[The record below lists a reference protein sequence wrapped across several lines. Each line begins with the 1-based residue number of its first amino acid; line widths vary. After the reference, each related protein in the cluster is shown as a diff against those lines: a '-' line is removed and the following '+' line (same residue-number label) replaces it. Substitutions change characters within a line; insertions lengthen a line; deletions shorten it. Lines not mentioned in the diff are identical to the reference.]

1 MNQPFVLS
9 NRQHGCYFCAI
20 KSREIMA
27 KRITDEDLRLNLI
40 VNGDKARKEL
50 LETEKRI
57 ASLQAEVN
65 RAEAYVN
72 LARNRWDEGSSRAYL
87 EATATLKKYNE
98 ALKQAKDKFKELQLA
113 VPLTSKTIVELKRQI
128 VVTRTA
134 LERAVPGTENW
145 NRLNSE
151 LQTVKARL
159 SELRNVSTETRSS
172 IERVMSGLNSGI
184 GSLMAGTKTI
194 SSFLGRFEGARDAFL
209 AYDEAMTDAMKTTGL
224 TKDEITELSE
234 ELKKVDT
241 KTAQNELLGLVRA
254 GGKLGI
260 SGQEDLL
267 GFAKAAN
274 QINVALSEDLGGDAE
289 AAITEVGKMVDVF
302 NLKDEFGIEKAMLK
316 AGSAINELG
325 AASTANEGYIVN
337 FSGRLAGIAPNAKI
351 SIDKVMGLA
360 ATLDSL
366 HQQAETSSTAIGQ
379 TITKMF
385 EKTETF
391 ANIAGM
397 SLKDFSDLLNNDVN
411 EAFIRVLEGMN
422 KGGEGGMKAITEA
435 MGNMGLNGSRAIQVL
450 GSLSKQTETLRQQQ
464 LIAAEAFNEGTSI
477 TNEYEL
483 KNNSL
488 TATLEKQKKA
498 LMETTVE
505 IGEKMNPLM
514 SESVGLTNMGLKAV
528 SALIDPMVKY
538 RYQMAEIAA
547 AIFLYNQR
555 AKLKL
560 AYDKLLAFWSKE
572 NRDALLK
579 QALSLKGA
587 SVGTAALSLAQN
599 LLVGNT
605 KAATIAFKRLGLAI
619 KANPF
624 GLILSV
630 ITAVVVG
637 ITTFV
642 RRSKEAT
649 KEMTEMRKAA
659 ADTASEINR
668 EKDAVNRLKDAVTSA
683 TIGSKER
690 AAAIKQINDQYG
702 SYLPHL
708 LDEKASNDEVAA
720 ALGIVNAKLTE
731 QIRLKGMLNAKSKLD
746 EGLQD
751 STVKAAENIRSAYNK
766 THKGAKMSDDD
777 YRQVLEAIV
786 AFRDTMISETSSNT
800 DKANAAAALKRSPIL
815 RDFHPK
821 DLAKQLSPVSS
832 GIDQYISDE
841 KTLEALYGVN
851 KQKKSVLA
859 TSVTST
865 DTTVDGGNVTA
876 TPDNKSGKQQ
886 WSLSNDEAF
895 LKAKAELTKQ
905 YNEKEIASQGEY
917 DERLYQLEVAT
928 LTARLA
934 AHKEKGA
941 DRAKIENDL
950 QEKIKKHSEDALK
963 QQQENEKKAAEL
975 TKEGAAIIT
984 EVETDK
990 TKAAMDGEE
999 VRYQAELKK
1008 FKETQVLYENQA
1020 AVLEA
1025 IEKKHQ
1031 NKLLKI
1037 KEDASNRELA
1047 KLEAD
1052 HNYKKQAILRAYS
1065 EDEVMASGQKR
1076 SHSVKLSK
1084 SARSKDEALVAEDLN
1099 YLSALSKELEKIIS
1113 EGTSDGIKLP
1123 QEELDKY
1130 KLKLEQ
1136 TKTKINELIVAQD
1149 KSRASLFRGEG
1160 GSLFGVTQDQWNQL
1174 FANIRTCKVSAED
1187 VINALTGIGG
1197 AAQEGYKI
1205 ANKVIAKT
1213 NAEEEKDLKQFQK
1226 DNEKK
1231 KKVFKSRL
1239 DAGLMSQEQYNA
1251 RVEEMEAE
1259 EEAKREEMERKQAT
1273 RSKRM
1278 ALAQA
1283 IIDTSL
1289 AVMKTYVQWG
1299 GWPQGFAPA
1308 LIMAGIG
1315 AAQAAMIASTPTG
1328 YEEGGFVNTRRAQDG
1343 KAFKA
1348 RLSPDKR
1355 GFVSSPTILVG
1366 ENGGEYVIPAEGLNN
1381 PTLLPFV
1388 ATMEEARKAGTL
1400 KSLNFE
1406 AVYPV
1411 GAAIGR
1417 ESGGFTSNVSSGA
1430 VASTGSATSAGAS
1443 TSSATD
1449 ERLLEAIELLN
1460 KRLSVPIKADVSM
1473 LGKNGIIEQ
1482 TEKYNR
1488 AKRRGTYGK

>member
-1 MNQPFVLS
+1 
-9 NRQHGCYFCAI
+9 
-20 KSREIMA
+20 MA

-40 VNGDKARKEL
+40 INGDGGRKQL
-50 LETEKRI
+50 LELERQINNTTTAIEETRKKMTAFEVAGKKASQEYQDLSKSLEVQQ
-57 ASLQAEVN
+57 ASL
-65 RAEAYVN
+65 
-72 LARNRWDEGSSRAYL
+72 
-87 EATATLKKYNE
+87 KKCQSE
-98 ALKQAKDKFKELQLA
+98 FKSLQET
-113 VPLTSKTIVELKRQI
+113 VPLTSKTMKELKHQI
-128 VVTRTA
+128 TATRTA
-134 LERAVPGTENW
+134 LERAVPGSDNW
-145 NRLNSE
+145 NQLNKALQE
-151 LQTVKARL
+151 LKTRYKELTDQSKAVSYTTCEMMDRL
-159 SELRNVSTETRSS
+159 SKYAISLTSAFKGAANV
-172 IERVMSGLNSGI
+172 IN
-184 GSLMAGTKTI
+184 
-194 SSFLGRFEGARDAFL
+194 RFTGARDAFL

-224 TKDEITELSE
+224 TKDEISELSE
-234 ELKKVDT
+234 KLKGIDT

-316 AGSAINELG
+316 VGSAINDLG

-366 HQQAETSSTAIGQ
+366 HQQAETSSTAVGQ

-391 ANIAGM
+391 AKIAGM

-422 KGGEGGMKAITEA
+422 KGGDGGMKAITEA
-435 MGNMGLNGSRAIQVL
+435 MGDMGLNGSRAIQVL

-528 SALIDPMVKY
+528 SALIGPMVKY
-538 RYQMAEIAA
+538 RYQIAEIAA
-547 AIFLYNQR
+547 AIFIYNQR

-630 ITAVVVG
+630 ISAVVVG

-642 RRSKEAT
+642 RRSKEAA

-720 ALGIVNAKLTE
+720 ALGIVNDKLSE

-751 STVKAAENIRSAYNK
+751 NTVKAAENIRNAYNK
-766 THKGAKMSDDD
+766 THKDSKMSEDD
-777 YRQVLEAIV
+777 YRGVLEAIV
-786 AFRDTMISETSSNT
+786 GFRDTMISETSSST
-800 DKANAAAALKRSPIL
+800 DKVNAAAALKRSPIL
-815 RDFHPK
+815 RDFHPD
-821 DLAKQLSPVSS
+821 DLAKKLSPVSS
-832 GIDQYISDE
+832 GIDKYNSDV

-851 KQKKSVLA
+851 KRKNS
-859 TSVTST
+859 SVTTTSGTSAYST
-865 DTTVDGGNVTA
+865 ADSDVTT
-876 TPDNKSGKQQ
+876 TPDNKTGKQQ

-905 YNEKEIASQGEY
+905 FNEKEIASQGEY
-917 DERLYQLEVAT
+917 DDRIYELEVAT

-934 AHKEKGA
+934 AHKDKGA
-941 DRAKIENDL
+941 ERAKIENEL

-963 QQQENEKKAAEL
+963 KRQENEKKAAEL
-975 TKEGAAIIT
+975 TKEGTAIIN
-984 EVETDK
+984 EAETDK

-999 VRYQAELKK
+999 ARYQAELKK

-1031 NKLLKI
+1031 NNLMKIRMDAEAKEMARLKSEHEVKKLKI
-1037 KEDASNRELA
+1037 QND
-1047 KLEAD
+1047 
-1052 HNYKKQAILRAYS
+1052 Y
-1065 EDEVMASGQKR
+1065 SGQMLNLPVGPSVEKSSLQR
-1076 SHSVKLSK
+1076 SMNS
-1084 SARSKDEALVAEDLN
+1084 ALVSSDLE
-1099 YLSALSKELEKIIS
+1099 YLENLKAELEKITTSKEFDGGLIP
-1113 EGTSDGIKLP
+1113 EEDLKKYELQLQQTIEKITELKNKQKEDTAGTFAGTGK
-1123 QEELDKY
+1123 
-1130 KLKLEQ
+1130 
-1136 TKTKINELIVAQD
+1136 
-1149 KSRASLFRGEG
+1149 
-1160 GSLFGVTQDQWNQL
+1160 GSLFGVSQEQWDQF
-1174 FANIRTCKVSAED
+1174 FANLSDGRLKAED
-1187 VINALTGIGG
+1187 LASALTGMGG
-1197 AAQEGYKI
+1197 LAQEGFQLASKAI
-1205 ANKVIAKT
+1205 ELT
-1213 NAEEEKDLKQFQK
+1213 NAKENKAFNEYKKN
-1226 DNEKK
+1226 NEKK
-1231 KKVFKSRL
+1231 KKDLKSRY
-1239 DAGLMSQEQYNA
+1239 DAGLVSQEQYNA

-1259 EEAKREEMERKQAT
+1259 EEAKREEMEIKQA
-1273 RSKRM
+1273 KRTK
-1278 ALAQA
+1278 ALNLVQSIINTALSVTKTLAQ
-1283 IIDTSL
+1283 
-1289 AVMKTYVQWG
+1289 W
-1299 GWPQGFAPA
+1299 GWPAGAAPA
-1308 LIMAGIG
+1308 AIVAAFG
-1315 AAQAAMIASTPTG
+1315 AAQTALIAAQPIGA
-1328 YEEGGFVNTRRAQDG
+1328 EEGGFVNTRRAQDG

-1355 GFVSSPTILVG
+1355 GFVSSPTVLVG
-1366 ENGGEYVIPAEGLNN
+1366 ENGGEYVIPADGLSN

-1417 ESGGFTSNVSSGA
+1417 ESGGFTGNVSSGG

-1488 AKRRGTYGK
+1488 AKRRGTYGR

>member
-1 MNQPFVLS
+1 MRLFL
-9 NRQHGCYFCAI
+9 RY
-20 KSREIMA
+20 KSYKIMA

-40 VNGDKARKEL
+40 VNGDGGRKEML
-50 LETEKRI
+50 ALDRQMKDLQSSTKRI
-57 ASLQAEVN
+57 RTELK
-65 RAEAYVN
+65 N
-72 LARNRWDEGSSRAYL
+72 LEKAGKTGSQEHQNL
-87 EATATLKKYNE
+87 TKTLKDQEKTLTECRGKYNKLRDAISLE
-98 ALKQAKDKFKELQLA
+98 NKTLAELRNHLK
-113 VPLTSKTIVELKRQI
+113 LTQ
-128 VVTRTA
+128 TA
-134 LERAVPGTENW
+134 LSKAVPGTENW
-145 NRLNSE
+145 KKLNSE
-151 LQTVKARL
+151 LQLVKARL
-159 SELRNVSTETRSS
+159 SELRNVSTETKSS

-224 TKDEITELSE
+224 TKNEISELSE
-234 ELKKVDT
+234 KLKGIDT

-316 AGSAINELG
+316 VGSAINDLG

-366 HQQAETSSTAIGQ
+366 HQRAETSSTAVGQ
-379 TITKMF
+379 VITKMF

-397 SLKDFSDLLNNDVN
+397 SLKDFSELLNNDVN

-422 KGGEGGMKAITEA
+422 KGGDGGMKAIGEA
-435 MGNMGLNGSRAIQVL
+435 MRKMGLNGSEAIQVL

-505 IGEKMNPLM
+505 IGEKMNPVL
-514 SESVGLTNMGLKAV
+514 SESLGLANLGLKGI
-528 SALIDPMVKY
+528 SGLIGALLKY
-538 RYQMAEIAA
+538 RIQIAEVAA
-547 AIFLYNQR
+547 AIFIYNQR
-555 AKLKL
+555 AKIKL
-560 AYDKLLAFWSKE
+560 AYDKLLAFWSNE
-572 NRDALLK
+572 NRVALMK

-587 SVGTAALSLAQN
+587 SASTAAFAVVQN
-599 LLVGNT
+599 LLVGNV
-605 KAATIAFKRLGLAI
+605 KAATVAVKAFWTAL
-619 KANPF
+619 KANPL
-624 GLILSV
+624 GLIIAV
-630 ITAVVVG
+630 VTAVVVK
-637 ITTFV
+637 ITSFV
-642 RRSKEAT
+642 QKSKEAT

-720 ALGIVNAKLTE
+720 ALGIVNDKLSE

-751 STVKAAENIRSAYNK
+751 STVKAAENIRNAYNK
-766 THKGAKMSDDD
+766 THKDSKMSEDD
-777 YRQVLEAIV
+777 YRGVLEAIV
-786 AFRDTMISETSSNT
+786 GFRDTMTSETSSST
-800 DKANAAAALKRSPIL
+800 DKVNAAAALKRSPIL
-815 RDFHPK
+815 RDFHPY
-821 DLAKQLSPVSS
+821 DLAKKLSPVSS
-832 GIDQYISDE
+832 GIDKYNSDV

-851 KQKKSVLA
+851 KRKNS
-859 TSVTST
+859 SVTTTSGTSAYST
-865 DTTVDGGNVTA
+865 ADSDVTT
-876 TPDNKSGKQQ
+876 TPDNKTGKQQ

-895 LKAKAELTKQ
+895 LKAKAELTRQ
-905 YNEKEIASQGEY
+905 YNEKEITSQEEY
-917 DERLYQLEVAT
+917 DDRIYELEVAT

-934 AHKEKGA
+934 THKEKGA
-941 DRAKIENDL
+941 ERAKIENEL
-950 QEKIKKHSEDALK
+950 QDKIKKHSEDALK
-963 QQQENEKKAAEL
+963 KRQENEKKAADL
-975 TKEGAAIIT
+975 AKEGTAIIN

-1047 KLEAD
+1047 LLEAK
-1052 HNYKKQAILRAYS
+1052 HN
-1065 EDEVMASGQKR
+1065 
-1076 SHSVKLSK
+1076 VKLQEIQNDYSK
-1084 SARSKDEALVAEDLN
+1084 VVAEESPNSVGVMKAKRTRDDTLVKEN
-1099 YLSALSKELEKIIS
+1099 LSYQNVLKDRLQQIVDT
-1113 EGTSDGIKLP
+1113 GGFDGIKLSE
-1123 QEELDKY
+1123 EELEKY
-1130 KLKLEQ
+1130 RLKLEQ
-1136 TKTKINELIVAQD
+1136 VTGKINELTATQK
-1149 KSRASLFRGEG
+1149 KSNAGIFGGTGNGE
-1160 GSLFGVTQDQWNQL
+1160 LFGVSQEKWNQL
-1174 FANIRTCKVSAED
+1174 FANIATGKAGTED
-1187 VINALTGIGG
+1187 LLTALSGIGG
-1197 AAQEGYKI
+1197 AAQEGFKLASQAI
-1205 ANKVIAKT
+1205 ALTAAK
-1213 NAEEEKDLKQFQK
+1213 EQQDFKRYQK

-1231 KKVFKSRL
+1231 KKALKSRY

-1259 EEAKREEMERKQAT
+1259 EEARREEMEIKQAK
-1273 RSKRM
+1273 RSK
-1278 ALAQA
+1278 ALSLSQA
-1283 IIDTSL
+1283 IIQTSL
-1289 AVMKTYVQWG
+1289 AVMKTYAEWG
-1299 GWPQGFAPA
+1299 GWPAGVAPA
-1308 LIMAGIG
+1308 AIMTALG
-1315 AAQAAMIASTPTG
+1315 AAQIAMIAAQPIG
-1328 YEEGGFVNTRRAQDG
+1328 AEEGGFVNTRRAQDG

-1355 GFVSSPTILVG
+1355 GFVSSPTVLVG
-1366 ENGGEYVIPAEGLNN
+1366 ENGGEYVIPADGLSN

-1417 ESGGFTSNVSSGA
+1417 ESGGFTNT
-1430 VASTGSATSAGAS
+1430 STGSVTGSGSVSGGNVASAR
-1443 TSSATD
+1443 SATD

-1488 AKRRGTYGK
+1488 AKRRSTYGR

>member
-1 MNQPFVLS
+1 
-9 NRQHGCYFCAI
+9 
-20 KSREIMA
+20 MA

-40 VNGDKARKEL
+40 INGDGGRKQL
-50 LETEKRI
+50 LELERQINNTTTAIEETRKKMTAFEVAGKKASQEYQDLSKSLEVQQ
-57 ASLQAEVN
+57 ASL
-65 RAEAYVN
+65 
-72 LARNRWDEGSSRAYL
+72 
-87 EATATLKKYNE
+87 KKCQSE
-98 ALKQAKDKFKELQLA
+98 FKSLQET
-113 VPLTSKTIVELKRQI
+113 VPLTSKTMKELKHQI
-128 VVTRTA
+128 TATRTA
-134 LERAVPGTENW
+134 LERAVPGSDNW
-145 NRLNSE
+145 NQLNKALQE
-151 LQTVKARL
+151 LKTRYKELTDQSKAVSYTTCEMMDRL
-159 SELRNVSTETRSS
+159 SKYAISLTSAFKGAANV
-172 IERVMSGLNSGI
+172 IN
-184 GSLMAGTKTI
+184 
-194 SSFLGRFEGARDAFL
+194 RFTGARDAFL

-224 TKDEITELSE
+224 TKDEISELSE
-234 ELKKVDT
+234 KLKGIDT

-316 AGSAINELG
+316 VGSAINDLG

-366 HQQAETSSTAIGQ
+366 HQQAETSSTAVGQ

-391 ANIAGM
+391 AKIAGM

-422 KGGEGGMKAITEA
+422 KGGDGGMKAITEA
-435 MGNMGLNGSRAIQVL
+435 MGDMGLNGSRAIQVL

-528 SALIDPMVKY
+528 SALIGPMVKY
-538 RYQMAEIAA
+538 RYQIAEIAA
-547 AIFLYNQR
+547 AIFIYNQR

-630 ITAVVVG
+630 ISAVVVG

-642 RRSKEAT
+642 RRSKEAA

-720 ALGIVNAKLTE
+720 ALGIVNDKLSE

-751 STVKAAENIRSAYNK
+751 NTVKAAENIRNAYNK
-766 THKGAKMSDDD
+766 THKDSKMSEDD
-777 YRQVLEAIV
+777 YRGVLEAIV
-786 AFRDTMISETSSNT
+786 GFRDTMISETSSST
-800 DKANAAAALKRSPIL
+800 DKVNAAAALKRSPIL
-815 RDFHPK
+815 RDFHPD
-821 DLAKQLSPVSS
+821 DLAKKLSPVSS
-832 GIDQYISDE
+832 GIDKYNSDV

-851 KQKKSVLA
+851 KRKNS
-859 TSVTST
+859 SVTTTSGTSAYST
-865 DTTVDGGNVTA
+865 ADSDVTT
-876 TPDNKSGKQQ
+876 TPDNKTGKQQ

-905 YNEKEIASQGEY
+905 FNEKEIASQGEY
-917 DERLYQLEVAT
+917 DDRIYELEVAT

-934 AHKEKGA
+934 AHKDKGA
-941 DRAKIENDL
+941 ERAKIENEL

-963 QQQENEKKAAEL
+963 KRQENEKKAADL
-975 TKEGAAIIT
+975 AKEGTAIIN
-984 EVETDK
+984 EAETDK

-999 VRYQAELKK
+999 ARYQAELKK

-1031 NKLLKI
+1031 NNLMKIRMDAEAKEMARLKSEHEVKKLKI
-1037 KEDASNRELA
+1037 QND
-1047 KLEAD
+1047 
-1052 HNYKKQAILRAYS
+1052 Y
-1065 EDEVMASGQKR
+1065 SGQMLNLPVGPSVEKSSLQR
-1076 SHSVKLSK
+1076 SMNS
-1084 SARSKDEALVAEDLN
+1084 ALVSSDLE
-1099 YLSALSKELEKIIS
+1099 YLENLKAELEKITTSKEFDGGLIP
-1113 EGTSDGIKLP
+1113 EEDLKKYELQLQQTIEKITELKNKQKEDTAGTFAGTGK
-1123 QEELDKY
+1123 
-1130 KLKLEQ
+1130 
-1136 TKTKINELIVAQD
+1136 
-1149 KSRASLFRGEG
+1149 
-1160 GSLFGVTQDQWNQL
+1160 GSLFGVSQEQWDQF
-1174 FANIRTCKVSAED
+1174 FANLSDGRLKAED
-1187 VINALTGIGG
+1187 LASALTGMGG
-1197 AAQEGYKI
+1197 LAQEGFQLASKAI
-1205 ANKVIAKT
+1205 ELT
-1213 NAEEEKDLKQFQK
+1213 NAKENKAFNEYKKN
-1226 DNEKK
+1226 NEKK
-1231 KKVFKSRL
+1231 KKDLKSRY
-1239 DAGLMSQEQYNA
+1239 DAGLVSQEQYNA

-1259 EEAKREEMERKQAT
+1259 EEAKREEMEIKQA
-1273 RSKRM
+1273 KRTK
-1278 ALAQA
+1278 ALNLVQSIINTALSVTKTLAQ
-1283 IIDTSL
+1283 
-1289 AVMKTYVQWG
+1289 W
-1299 GWPQGFAPA
+1299 GWPAGAAPA
-1308 LIMAGIG
+1308 AIVAAFG
-1315 AAQAAMIASTPTG
+1315 AAQTALIAAQPIGA
-1328 YEEGGFVNTRRAQDG
+1328 EEGGFVNTRRAQDG

-1355 GFVSSPTILVG
+1355 GFVSSPTVLVG
-1366 ENGGEYVIPAEGLNN
+1366 ENGGEYVIPADGLSN

-1417 ESGGFTSNVSSGA
+1417 ESGGFTGNVSSGG

-1488 AKRRGTYGK
+1488 AKRRGTYGR

>member
-1 MNQPFVLS
+1 
-9 NRQHGCYFCAI
+9 
-20 KSREIMA
+20 MA

-40 VNGDKARKEL
+40 INGDGGRKQL
-50 LETEKRI
+50 LELERQINNTTTAIEETRKKMTAFEVAGKKASQEYQDLSKSLEVQQ
-57 ASLQAEVN
+57 ASL
-65 RAEAYVN
+65 
-72 LARNRWDEGSSRAYL
+72 
-87 EATATLKKYNE
+87 KKCQSE
-98 ALKQAKDKFKELQLA
+98 FKSLQET
-113 VPLTSKTIVELKRQI
+113 VPLTSKTMKELKHQI
-128 VVTRTA
+128 TATRTA
-134 LERAVPGTENW
+134 LERAVPGSDNW
-145 NRLNSE
+145 NQLNKALQE
-151 LQTVKARL
+151 LKTRYKELTDQSKAVSYTTCEMMDKL
-159 SELRNVSTETRSS
+159 SKYAISLTSAFKGAANV
-172 IERVMSGLNSGI
+172 IN
-184 GSLMAGTKTI
+184 
-194 SSFLGRFEGARDAFL
+194 RFTGARDAFL

-224 TKDEITELSE
+224 TKDEISELSE
-234 ELKKVDT
+234 KLKGIDT

-316 AGSAINELG
+316 VGSAINDLG
-325 AASTANEGYIVN
+325 AASTANEGYIVD

-360 ATLDSL
+360 ATLDPL
-366 HQQAETSSTAIGQ
+366 HQQAETSSTAVGQ

-397 SLKDFSDLLNNDVN
+397 SLKDFSDLLNDDVN

-422 KGGEGGMKAITEA
+422 KGGDGGMKAITEA
-435 MGNMGLNGSRAIQVL
+435 MGDMGLNGSRAIQVL

-528 SALIDPMVKY
+528 SALIGPMVKY
-538 RYQMAEIAA
+538 RYQIAEIAA
-547 AIFLYNQR
+547 AIFIYNQR

-637 ITTFV
+637 ITSFV

-720 ALGIVNAKLTE
+720 ALGIVNDKLSE

-751 STVKAAENIRSAYNK
+751 STVKAAENIRNAYNK
-766 THKGAKMSDDD
+766 THKDSKMSEDD
-777 YRQVLEAIV
+777 YRGVLEAIV
-786 AFRDTMISETSSNT
+786 GFRDTMISETSSST
-800 DKANAAAALKRSPIL
+800 DKVNAAAALKRSPIL
-815 RDFHPK
+815 RDFHPD
-821 DLAKQLSPVSS
+821 DLAKKLSPVSS
-832 GIDQYISDE
+832 GIDKYNSDV

-851 KQKKSVLA
+851 KRKNS
-859 TSVTST
+859 SVTTTSGTSAYST
-865 DTTVDGGNVTA
+865 ADSDVTT
-876 TPDNKSGKQQ
+876 TPDNKTRKQQ

-905 YNEKEIASQGEY
+905 FNEKEIASQGEY
-917 DERLYQLEVAT
+917 DDRIYELEVAT

-941 DRAKIENDL
+941 ERAKIENEL

-963 QQQENEKKAAEL
+963 KRQENEKKAAEL
-975 TKEGAAIIT
+975 TKEGTAIIN

-1031 NKLLKI
+1031 NNLMKI
-1037 KEDASNRELA
+1037 RMDAEAKEMA
-1047 KLEAD
+1047 KLKTAHDIERLEIK
-1052 HNYKKQAILRAYS
+1052 NEY
-1065 EDEVMASGQKR
+1065 EQKM
-1076 SHSVKLSK
+1076 
-1084 SARSKDEALVAEDLN
+1084 
-1099 YLSALSKELEKIIS
+1099 SALPVGPSTERSSMQRSMNADLVSSDLAYLENLKTELKKITDS
-1113 EGTSDGIKLP
+1113 GEFDGAIIP
-1123 QEELDKY
+1123 EEELNKY
-1130 KLKLEQ
+1130 KLQLQQ
-1136 TKTKINELIVAQD
+1136 TIEKITELKNKQNEDTAGAFAGTG
-1149 KSRASLFRGEG
+1149 K
-1160 GSLFGVTQDQWNQL
+1160 GSLFGVSQEQWDQF
-1174 FANIRTCKVSAED
+1174 FANLSDGRLKAED
-1187 VINALTGIGG
+1187 LANALTGMGG
-1197 AAQEGYKI
+1197 LAQEGFQLASKAI
-1205 ANKVIAKT
+1205 ELT
-1213 NAEEEKDLKQFQK
+1213 NAKENKAFNEYKKN
-1226 DNEKK
+1226 NEKK
-1231 KKVFKSRL
+1231 KKDLKSRY
-1239 DAGLMSQEQYNA
+1239 DAGLVSQEQYNA

-1259 EEAKREEMERKQAT
+1259 EEAKREEMEIKQA
-1273 RSKRM
+1273 KRTK
-1278 ALAQA
+1278 ALNLVQSIINTALSVTKTLAQ
-1283 IIDTSL
+1283 
-1289 AVMKTYVQWG
+1289 W
-1299 GWPQGFAPA
+1299 GWPAGAAPA
-1308 LIMAGIG
+1308 AIVAAFG
-1315 AAQAAMIASTPTG
+1315 AAQTALIAAQPIGA
-1328 YEEGGFVNTRRAQDG
+1328 EEGGFVNTRRAQDG

-1355 GFVSSPTILVG
+1355 GFVSSPTVLVG
-1366 ENGGEYVIPAEGLNN
+1366 ENGGEYVIPADGLSN

-1417 ESGGFTSNVSSGA
+1417 ESGGFTNT
-1430 VASTGSATSAGAS
+1430 STGSVTGSGSVSGGNVASAR
-1443 TSSATD
+1443 SATD
-1449 ERLLEAIELLN
+1449 EKLLEAIELLN

-1488 AKRRGTYGK
+1488 AKRRSTYGR

>member
-1 MNQPFVLS
+1 MAKS
-9 NRQHGCYFCAI
+9 NRL
-20 KSREIMA
+20 
-27 KRITDEDLRLNLI
+27 TTEDLRLNI
-40 VNGDKARKEL
+40 IINGDGGRAKMYALEKQMKNLSGTIKETKSELAKLEKAGKSNSQEYVDL
-50 LETEKRI
+50 TKKLQDNEK
-57 ASLQAEVN
+57 ALAECK
-65 RAEAYVN
+65 
-72 LARNRWDEGSSRAYL
+72 G
-87 EATATLKKYNE
+87 KYNDFRDAISLNNKTLSE
-98 ALKQAKDKFKELQLA
+98 LRNHLK
-113 VPLTSKTIVELKRQI
+113 LTT
-128 VVTRTA
+128 TA
-134 LERAVPGTENW
+134 LSKAVPGTENW
-145 NRLNSE
+145 KKLSEEVRLTKERLAQLSSQTSATKTSISE
-151 LQTVKARL
+151 LLKTASAITVL
-159 SELRNVSTETRSS
+159 FSNV
-172 IERVMSGLNSGI
+172 
-184 GSLMAGTKTI
+184 KQ
-194 SSFLGRFEGARDAFL
+194 FLGRFEGTRDAFL

-224 TKDEITELSE
+224 TKDEISELSE
-234 ELKKVDT
+234 KLKGIDT

-316 AGSAINELG
+316 VGSAINELG

-337 FSGRLAGIAPNAKI
+337 FSGRLAGIAPNANI

-366 HQQAETSSTAIGQ
+366 HQQAETSSTAVGQ

-422 KGGEGGMKAITEA
+422 KGGDGGMKAITEA
-435 MGNMGLNGSRAIQVL
+435 MGDMGLNGSRAIQVL

-528 SALIDPMVKY
+528 SALIGPMVKY
-538 RYQMAEIAA
+538 RYQIAEIAA
-547 AIFLYNQR
+547 AIFIYNQR

-720 ALGIVNAKLTE
+720 ALGIVNDKLSE

-751 STVKAAENIRSAYNK
+751 STVKAAENIRNAYNK
-766 THKGAKMSDDD
+766 THKDSKMSEDD
-777 YRQVLEAIV
+777 YRGVLEAIV
-786 AFRDTMISETSSNT
+786 GFRDTMTSETSSST
-800 DKANAAAALKRSPIL
+800 DKVNAAAALKRSPIL
-815 RDFHPK
+815 RDFHPD
-821 DLAKQLSPVSS
+821 DLAKKLSPVSS
-832 GIDQYISDE
+832 GIDKYNSDV

-851 KQKKSVLA
+851 KRKNS
-859 TSVTST
+859 SVTTTSGTSAYST
-865 DTTVDGGNVTA
+865 ADSDVTT
-876 TPDNKSGKQQ
+876 TPDNKTGKQQ

-905 YNEKEIASQGEY
+905 FNEKEIASQGEY
-917 DERLYQLEVAT
+917 DDRIYELEVAT

-934 AHKEKGA
+934 AHKDKGA
-941 DRAKIENDL
+941 DRAKIENEL

-963 QQQENEKKAAEL
+963 KRQEYEKKAAEL
-975 TKEGAAIIT
+975 AKEGTAIIN
-984 EVETDK
+984 EAETDK
-990 TKAAMDGEE
+990 TRAAMDSEE
-999 VRYQAELKK
+999 ARYQAELKK

-1031 NKLLKI
+1031 NKLSKIAQDGFDRRIATMESGYKVDRASITADYSTQIAAERPNSSKAATKTKERDYALLELDLKHL
-1037 KEDASNRELA
+1037 EELKA
-1047 KLEAD
+1047 
-1052 HNYKKQAILRAYS
+1052 
-1065 EDEVMASGQKR
+1065 
-1076 SHSVKLSK
+1076 
-1084 SARSKDEALVAEDLN
+1084 
-1099 YLSALSKELEKIIS
+1099 ELEKI
-1113 EGTSDGIKLP
+1113 TADKNALGIKLS
-1123 QEELDKY
+1123 QEDLAKY
-1130 KLKLEQ
+1130 NLKLEE
-1136 TKTKINELIVAQD
+1136 TKAKINELTASKA
-1149 KSRASLFRGEG
+1149 KSDGGFFSGTG
-1160 GSLFGVTQDQWNQL
+1160 KGSLFGVSQEEWNTF
-1174 FANIRTCKVSAED
+1174 FANIDTGKNKAENLATAL
-1187 VINALTGIGG
+1187 NAVGG
-1197 AAQEGYKI
+1197 LSQEGFQLASKAI
-1205 ANKVIAKT
+1205 ELT
-1213 NAEEEKDLKQFQK
+1213 NAKENKAFNEYKKN
-1226 DNEKK
+1226 NEKK
-1231 KKVFKSRL
+1231 KKDLKSRY
-1239 DAGLMSQEQYNA
+1239 DAGLVSQEQYNA

-1259 EEAKREEMERKQAT
+1259 EEAKREEMEIKQA
-1273 RSKRM
+1273 KRTK
-1278 ALAQA
+1278 ALNLVQSIINTALSVTKTLAQ
-1283 IIDTSL
+1283 
-1289 AVMKTYVQWG
+1289 W
-1299 GWPQGFAPA
+1299 GWPAGAAPA
-1308 LIMAGIG
+1308 AIVAAFG
-1315 AAQAAMIASTPTG
+1315 AAQTALIAAQPIGA
-1328 YEEGGFVNTRRAQDG
+1328 EEGGFVNTRRAQDG

-1355 GFVSSPTILVG
+1355 GFVSSPTVLVG
-1366 ENGGEYVIPAEGLNN
+1366 ENGGEYVIPADGLSN

-1417 ESGGFTSNVSSGA
+1417 ESGGFTNT
-1430 VASTGSATSAGAS
+1430 STGSVTGSGSVFGGNVASAR
-1443 TSSATD
+1443 SATD

-1488 AKRRGTYGK
+1488 AKRRSTYGR

>member
-1 MNQPFVLS
+1 MYALEKQMKNLS
-9 NRQHGCYFCAI
+9 GTI
-20 KSREIMA
+20 KETKSEMA
-27 KRITDEDLRLNLI
+27 KLEKAGKGNSQEYVDLTKKLQDNE
-40 VNGDKARKEL
+40 KAL
-50 LETEKRI
+50 
-57 ASLQAEVN
+57 AECK
-65 RAEAYVN
+65 
-72 LARNRWDEGSSRAYL
+72 G
-87 EATATLKKYNE
+87 KYNDFRDAISLNNKTLSE
-98 ALKQAKDKFKELQLA
+98 LRNHLK
-113 VPLTSKTIVELKRQI
+113 LTS
-128 VVTRTA
+128 TA
-134 LERAVPGTENW
+134 LSKAVPGTENW
-145 NRLNSE
+145 KKLSEEVRLTKERLAQLSIQTSATKTSISE
-151 LQTVKARL
+151 LLKTASAITVL
-159 SELRNVSTETRSS
+159 FSNV
-172 IERVMSGLNSGI
+172 
-184 GSLMAGTKTI
+184 KQ
-194 SSFLGRFEGARDAFL
+194 FLGRFEGARDAFL

-224 TKDEITELSE
+224 TKDEISELSE
-234 ELKKVDT
+234 KLKGIDT

-316 AGSAINELG
+316 VGSAINELG

-337 FSGRLAGIAPNAKI
+337 FSGRLAGIAPNAMI

-366 HQQAETSSTAIGQ
+366 HQQAETSSTAVGQ

-397 SLKDFSDLLNNDVN
+397 SLKDFSDLLNDDVN

-422 KGGEGGMKAITEA
+422 KGGDGGMKAITEA
-435 MGNMGLNGSRAIQVL
+435 MGDMGLNGSRAIQVL

-528 SALIDPMVKY
+528 SALIGPMVKY
-538 RYQMAEIAA
+538 RYQLAEIAA
-547 AIFLYNQR
+547 AIFIYNQR

-649 KEMTEMRKAA
+649 EEMTEMRKAA

-668 EKDAVNRLKDAVTSA
+668 EKDAMNRLKDAVTSA

-720 ALGIVNAKLTE
+720 ALGLVNAKLTE

-751 STVKAAENIRSAYNK
+751 STVKAAENIRNAYNK
-766 THKGAKMSDDD
+766 THKDSKMSDNE
-777 YRQVLEAIV
+777 YRQVLESIV
-786 AFRDTMISETSSNT
+786 GFRDTMTSETSSNT
-800 DKANAAAALKRSPIL
+800 DKVNAAAALKRSPIL
-815 RDFHPK
+815 RDFHPD
-821 DLAKQLSPVSS
+821 DLAKKLGPVSS
-832 GIDQYISDE
+832 GIDKYNSDV

-851 KQKKSVLA
+851 KQKRSIQT
-859 TSVTST
+859 TSGTYSNTTDSDVTT
-865 DTTVDGGNVTA
+865 
-876 TPDNKSGKQQ
+876 TPDNKTGKQQ

-895 LKAKAELTKQ
+895 LKAKAELTRQ
-905 YNEKEIASQGEY
+905 YNEKEIASQEEY
-917 DERLYQLEVAT
+917 DESIYQLEVAT

-941 DRAKIENDL
+941 ERAKIENEL
-950 QEKIKKHSEDALK
+950 QDKIKKHSEDALK
-963 QQQENEKKAAEL
+963 KRQENEKKAAEL
-975 TKEGAAIIT
+975 TKEGAAIIS

-999 VRYQAELKK
+999 TRYQAELKK

-1047 KLEAD
+1047 LLEAK
-1052 HNYKKQAILRAYS
+1052 HN
-1065 EDEVMASGQKR
+1065 
-1076 SHSVKLSK
+1076 VKLQEIQSDYSK
-1084 SARSKDEALVAEDLN
+1084 VAAEESPNSVGVMKAKRTRDDALVKEN
-1099 YLSALSKELEKIIS
+1099 LSYQNVLKDHLQQIVNS
-1113 EGTSDGIKLP
+1113 GGFDGIKLSE
-1123 QEELDKY
+1123 EELEKY

-1136 TKTKINELIVAQD
+1136 TKTKIDELTATQK
-1149 KSRASLFRGEG
+1149 KSNAGIFGGTGNGE
-1160 GSLFGVTQDQWNQL
+1160 LFGVSQEKWNQL
-1174 FANIRTCKVSAED
+1174 FANIATGKAGTD
-1187 VINALTGIGG
+1187 DLLTALSGIGG
-1197 AAQEGYKI
+1197 AAQEGFKLASQAI
-1205 ANKVIAKT
+1205 ALTAAK
-1213 NAEEEKDLKQFQK
+1213 EQQDFKRYQK

-1231 KKVFKSRL
+1231 KKALKSRY

-1259 EEAKREEMERKQAT
+1259 EEARREEMEIRQAK
-1273 RSKRM
+1273 RSK
-1278 ALAQA
+1278 ALSLSQA
-1283 IIDTSL
+1283 IIQTSL
-1289 AVMKTYVQWG
+1289 AVMKTFAEWG
-1299 GWPQGFAPA
+1299 GWPAGVAPA
-1308 LIMAGIG
+1308 AIMTALG
-1315 AAQAAMIASTPTG
+1315 AAQIAMIAAQPVG
-1328 YEEGGFVNTRRAQDG
+1328 AEEGGFVNTRRAQDG

-1388 ATMEEARKAGTL
+1388 ATMEEARKTGTL

-1417 ESGGFTSNVSSGA
+1417 ESGGFTGNVSSGG

-1488 AKRRGTYGK
+1488 AKRRGTYGR